1 LRICS
6 VKDKPILPLL
16 QKENVARSE
25 DARKPSGPQAARVSQ
40 MIPVPKKSC
49 DLLCGGSLVKCR
61 FPRSEVTGPGFAEGG
76 TR

>member
-6 VKDKPILPLL
+6 VEEKPILPLL

-40 MIPVPKKSC
+40 MIPVPKKMVVS
-49 DLLCGGSLVKCR
+49 
-61 FPRSEVTGPGFAEGG
+61 
-76 TR
+76 

>member
-1 LRICS
+1 MRICS

-40 MIPVPKKSC
+40 MIPVPKKI
-49 DLLCGGSLVKCR
+49 VR
-61 FPRSEVTGPGFAEGG
+61 FTLRREPCKMQVSAQ
-76 TR
+76 